1 MIRFIAFDIDG
12 VLFDSS
18 NFIEQAYSE
27 AINLFCD
34 ENPSL
39 SLTKPKKSDIVFLI
53 GKTYKEIVSSL
64 FPLLPNEYH
73 DKFRQILLDILNKKI
88 RNFEGKII
96 ENSVDIIKSLYENS
110 YILGTASNGSSIYG
124 NAVLETYD
132 LKKYFNEVLY
142 VDFINFNSKKDIL
155 AFYLQKYSL
164 NPSELL
170 MVGDR
175 LVDLTAARANGTY
188 FCGVVGHGNLFEI
201 AESDFII
208 NSINSLPTI
217 LSTF

>member
-1 MIRFIAFDIDG
+1 MIKFIAFDIDG
-12 VLFDSS
+12 VIFDSS

-34 ENPSL
+34 QNPSL
-39 SLTKPKKSDIVFLI
+39 SLSKPKKSDIVFLI

-64 FPLLPNEYH
+64 FPYLADNYH
-73 DKFRQILLDILNKKI
+73 DIFRQILLKILDQKI
-88 RNFEGKII
+88 RNFEGNILKDSI
-96 ENSVDIIKSLYENS
+96 EVIKNLHEHPYL
-110 YILGTASNGSSIYG
+110 IGTASNGSSIYG

-132 LKKYFNEVLY
+132 LKRYFNEVLY

-155 AFYLQKYSL
+155 SFYLKKYNL
-164 NPSELL
+164 KPSELI

-175 LVDLTAARANGTY
+175 YVDLAAARENLVY
-188 FCGVVGHGNLFEI
+188 FCGIVGHGNLQEI

-208 NSINSLPTI
+208 NSLISLPTV
-217 LSTF
+217 LNTF